1 MEGSYALKYLK
12 CSIPCGTLD
21 AYEKSQWDSYMHDFI
36 EETIYS
42 LTLSS
47 GNPSSGVAK
56 LVSRPD
62 CTSAIITAIP
72 NEGCK
77 FVKWSDGNTQ
87 ATRYLE
93 LTGDVTLTA
102 EFVKEGYTIHVNQDC
117 SSSLE

>member
-1 MEGSYALKYLK
+1 MMSNWKK
-12 CSIPCGTLD
+12 IFD
-21 AYEKSQWDSYMHDFI
+21 DII
-36 EETIYS
+36 EQSTHTIS
-42 LTLSS
+42 LTSS
-47 GNPSSGVAK
+47 NQSYGQAK
-56 LVSRPD
+56 VTNRPD
-62 CTSAIITAIP
+62 CESAILTAIP

-117 SSSLE
+117 SSTLE